1 MELSTLEVDRIADDK
16 EVLIPSTAAD
26 YMPANDAGD
35 EQHVVNGDT
44 DGEYS
49 LLLSVTLPVIP
60 VGLDPPV
67 PSYCSSLNHVLSL
80 KEDRLPHSDSYLQY
94 IKSKYKV
101 LEDHQTRGDSHYQ
114 SWKADYDMNNSG
126 TAVITTAS
134 IAMDAVDDECEI
146 VDIILPPP
154 HTQSSLRGHYL
165 SMQV

>member
-67 PSYCSSLNHVLSL
+67 PS
-80 KEDRLPHSDSYLQY
+80 
-94 IKSKYKV
+94 
-101 LEDHQTRGDSHYQ
+101 
-114 SWKADYDMNNSG
+114 
-126 TAVITTAS
+126 
-134 IAMDAVDDECEI
+134 
-146 VDIILPPP
+146 
-154 HTQSSLRGHYL
+154 
-165 SMQV
+165 